1 MHFNSSVFYAL
12 MCLSAIVHT
21 ACGSP
26 VPASSDRADSP
37 TPPGGS
43 LEHASSERAGSPSP
57 PSVPLSRN
65 RPVQGSSA
73 PHNPSASEVEPAG
86 PALSIGLPTLGRPPR
101 QGSQPFQHQ
110 HPPLWT
116 RLSTR
121 ELSSLIV
128 KYIEAGLKFYGP
140 RELGSFILELRTHP
154 HRDIHFYYPGPD
166 NNPETYVPIPAYI
179 QYSSVAPIQYVGYNF
194 AFSPRLLCD
203 TTTIENNFWG
213 SGTLSF
219 GFSRAPDLDL
229 IAHTTML
236 LRVFEKVDKSRK
248 ASPDNTLL
256 RNHTMF
262 IASYGRFQFVN
273 TIPGDRS
280 GRGLEVKDT
289 GNGLFNRIRG
299 WFFPQLA

>member
-1 MHFNSSVFYAL
+1 M
-12 MCLSAIVHT
+12 
-21 ACGSP
+21 
-26 VPASSDRADSP
+26 
-37 TPPGGS
+37 PPGGS

-73 PHNPSASEVEPAG
+73 PHNPSTSE
-86 PALSIGLPTLGRPPR
+86 
-101 QGSQPFQHQ
+101 GSQPFQHQ

-116 RLSTR
+116 WLSTR
-121 ELSSLIV
+121 ELSSLI
-128 KYIEAGLKFYGP
+128 
-140 RELGSFILELRTHP
+140 RN
-154 HRDIHFYYPGPD
+154 IHFYYPGPD
-166 NNPETYVPIPAYI
+166 NNPEIYVPIPAYI

-194 AFSPRLLCD
+194 AFSPRLLVCD

-219 GFSRAPDLDL
+219 GFSRAHDLDL
-229 IAHTTML
+229 IAHATML

-273 TIPGDRS
+273 TMPGDRS